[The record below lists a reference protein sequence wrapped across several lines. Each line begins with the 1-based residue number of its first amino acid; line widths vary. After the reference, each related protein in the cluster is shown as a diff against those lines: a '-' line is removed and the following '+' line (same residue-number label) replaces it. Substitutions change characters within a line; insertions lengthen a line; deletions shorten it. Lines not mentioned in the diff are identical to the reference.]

1 MAWTLR
7 LNKEGKLVRVA
18 IKKRTKKGKGQGRW
32 RWDDV

>member
-18 IKKRTKKGKGQGRW
+18 IKKCTTKGKSKGR
-32 RWDDV
+32 